1 MIQDE
6 KSQAS
11 LLVQYGM
18 KDMTSDRERLAEIF
32 KIATVVRGRLLAR
45 VGCWS
50 GRGDGRQRAWCAGV
64 EEEMAITERGGDVV
78 EEMTGV
84 LTRA

>member
-1 MIQDE
+1 MCVCLDDQDE

-32 KIATVVRGRLLAR
+32 KIATVVRGSLVLL
-45 VGCWS
+45 V
-50 GRGDGRQRAWCAGV
+50 
-64 EEEMAITERGGDVV
+64 
-78 EEMTGV
+78 
-84 LTRA
+84 